1 MRRLSDK
8 TLLLI
13 IYSKGASNLIIRSK
27 GVTAEALENIY
38 KTLSQVIK
46 DETCFYT
53 KEELKELK
61 DKEYILIGGLK
72 ND

>member
-53 KEELKELK
+53 KDELKELK